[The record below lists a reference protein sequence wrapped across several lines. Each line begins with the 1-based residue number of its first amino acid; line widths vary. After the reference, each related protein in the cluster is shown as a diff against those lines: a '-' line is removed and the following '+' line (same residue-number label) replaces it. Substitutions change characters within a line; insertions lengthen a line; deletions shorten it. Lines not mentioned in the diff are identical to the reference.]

1 MNSGLKRKEVWLPE
15 SVLSYFE
22 AKAKEKQWSLK
33 KFLEQTLVE
42 KYQSYRESPK
52 NACMDNMATM
62 LGEAINGTR
71 KNKRK

>member
-1 MNSGLKRKEVWLPE
+1 MNSGLKRKEVWLPK

-22 AKAKEKQWSLK
+22 IKAKEKQWSLK
-33 KFLEQTLVE
+33 KFMEQALIE
-42 KYQSYRESPK
+42 KYQSYKEPVK
-52 NACMDNMATM
+52 NTYVDSMAPM